1 MHYIVKGMFTMIVD
15 ATAPPEAKQTAER
28 ILQHEGVKAIAL
40 EARKNSESKKGK
52 RGGAR

>member
-1 MHYIVKGMFTMIVD
+1 MQFVVKGMFTMIVD

-40 EARKNSESKKGK
+40 EVTENKRRGRKK
-52 RGGAR
+52 